1 VGRAATTQERLTARF
16 GPRNY
21 RVSCAA

>member
-1 VGRAATTQERLTARF
+1 VGRAATTQELLTARF